1 MKVIEHD
8 LSVLL
13 TVVCCVVG
21 FVALLVWFAP
31 VGFEVSRRWLFVIIV
46 VEVGEDGMKGFG
58 LVSKGNVMPSAFAF
72 SCTTVGEEHDG
83 DEVRKKGFDV
93 GVLEELGDFGGE
105 GEGGGFGSASDEL
118 GVAEGTELFVV
129 SADDVLDGV
138 LSAVF
143 F

>member
-93 GVLEELGDFGGE
+93 GVLEELGISVERGKVGALDPRRM
-105 GEGGGFGSASDEL
+105 SWASRRGRSCL
-118 GVAEGTELFVV
+118 LYRRTMFWMV
-129 SADDVLDGV
+129 S
-138 LSAVF
+138 
-143 F
+143 